1 MQMEKY
7 KNALEAKNT
16 ESGKILD
23 TFKNQIVGLKKGR
36 SNFLKWN
43 RKCAPEVDWIK
54 LKRFSDRDTANEQVN
69 AKEKLI
75 DSYKTQSNTMKQLI
89 NRAGLYQIY
98 TVYNTPDHND
108 RIIWPEFTF
117 DLSWCVI
124 KSNP

>member
-23 TFKNQIVGLKKGR
+23 TFKNQIVGLKKGIYF
-36 SNFLKWN
+36 SNQLILVRDTRDVNWNFWSRISLDCCKIFL
-43 RKCAPEVDWIK
+43 
-54 LKRFSDRDTANEQVN
+54 DRDTANEQVT

-89 NRAGLYQIY
+89 NRAG
-98 TVYNTPDHND
+98 YNCISIKYDH
-108 RIIWPEFTF
+108 F
-117 DLSWCVI
+117 LVCYYLL
-124 KSNP
+124 

>member
-23 TFKNQIVGLKKGR
+23 TFKNQIVGLKKGIYF
-36 SNFLKWN
+36 SNQLILVRDTRDVNWNFWSRISLDCCKIFL
-43 RKCAPEVDWIK
+43 
-54 LKRFSDRDTANEQVN
+54 DRDTANEQVT

-89 NRAGLYQIY
+89 NRAGYICMQ
-98 TVYNTPDHND
+98 YNASNMITFQFDHDNY
-108 RIIWPEFTF
+108 I
-117 DLSWCVI
+117 V
-124 KSNP
+124 K